1 MSGASRGTRI
11 GAIVGVES
19 KIGAPKSWG
28 QSLLNIIGALN
39 RGHC

>member
-1 MSGASRGTRI
+1 MSVTSRGTGI

-19 KIGAPKSWG
+19 KIEAPKSWG
-28 QSLLNIIGALN
+28 QPLLNIIGALN